1 MAYLAMLLLC
11 GLASPAIFLTIERG
25 RVGPR
30 RLPRRTRLYSA
41 SFLLA
46 KIALVQ
52 PALLCFFVF
61 CILFAPLAFFA
72 PYLSCASWILVLRW
86 IFADQRGRCPVCL
99 RLLVAPVRIGTP
111 ARTFLE
117 PYAAGSI
124 CSRGHG
130 ILQAD
135 GAAVTYAGAA
145 RWLSIE
151 ENAWRLP

>member
-1 MAYLAMLLLC
+1 I
-11 GLASPAIFLTIERG
+11 PG
-25 RVGPR
+25 RRADPG
-30 RLPRRTRLYSA
+30 RLPRRTWLRSA
-41 SFLLA
+41 SFLLL

-61 CILFAPLAFFA
+61 CIALAPLVFFA
-72 PYLSCASWILVLRW
+72 PYLSCASWILALRW

-99 RLLVAPVRIGTP
+99 RLLTPPVRIGTP
-111 ARTFLE
+111 GRTFLE

-130 ILQAD
+130 LLQAD
-135 GAAVTYAGAA
+135 GVAVTYAEPA

-151 ENAWRLP
+151 ENPGRLP